1 MSEPGDPATE
11 EVASVSDD
19 ATPLVA
25 FESCLPDAVF
35 SQPDA
40 EPNQFDAE
48 PGQPDPVDGLEAVQ
62 CLRCT
67 ALLPCY
73 ARYCLHCGAA
83 QEVPP
88 VLEESVQAES
98 SPVPDDAPAEVPL
111 MDEEPPVLQ
120 AVPDDPLPAAVS
132 TPEPTFMDLLH
143 AEQQRVVEKLVP
155 LESDRYWW
163 KKYF

>member
-11 EVASVSDD
+11 ETASVSDD
-19 ATPLVA
+19 GAPMIALEPSVP
-25 FESCLPDAVF
+25 EVEHSQPEVEF

-40 EPNQFDAE
+40 EPSQHE
-48 PGQPDPVDGLEAVQ
+48 PVDDLEVVQ
-62 CLRCT
+62 CSRCT

-73 ARYCLHCGAA
+73 ARYCLHCGASQEAPQVSDESA
-83 QEVPP
+83 QA
-88 VLEESVQAES
+88 Q
-98 SPVPDDAPAEVPL
+98 PVPDDALPEVAP
-111 MDEEPPVLQ
+111 MDDEPPVSQ
-120 AVPDDPLPAAVS
+120 DLPEDLLPESVS
-132 TPEPTFMDLLH
+132 APEPTFMDLLR